1 MNFDPDLKECL
12 MVIKMVKKSQ
22 SIKEE
27 AAELFKAQKYSEAI
41 EKFQECLD

>member
-12 MVIKMVKKSQ
+12 LVIKMVKKSQ

-27 AAELFKAQKYSEAI
+27 AAALFKDAKYAEAI
-41 EKFQECLD
+41 EKFQECLE